1 MSTAASID
9 INSPAAAIAFSVV
22 YAALLVLFLGKSF
35 THPTYVHY
43 ALTFFCTSKKKKLS
57 TFPPW
62 ELNIVHCL
70 STSHRVHHTRRISRF
85 GKCGYCKWNPFCCR
99 ILWAF
104 RFSAHS
110 VLGSVSRFSQ
120 KSPDHNL
127 NFFFLLQSTL
137 LSDIPTADNSVL
149 MISDWEFRM
158 YTRLALTMVG
168 VIIGVVAGSI
178 GSSSENPNQIEDLR
192 IASVAIFL
200 YVTCIQAL
208 QTYFLAK
215 LSVSGMLK
223 NITTT
228 YSSRLQ
234 NGVTLQVTVSTISD
248 AKILMGSDTEIKSSF
263 WSSFYCSFEKYFP
276 FRR

>member
-1 MSTAASID
+1 
-9 INSPAAAIAFSVV
+9 
-22 YAALLVLFLGKSF
+22 
-35 THPTYVHY
+35 
-43 ALTFFCTSKKKKLS
+43 
-57 TFPPW
+57 
-62 ELNIVHCL
+62 
-70 STSHRVHHTRRISRF
+70 
-85 GKCGYCKWNPFCCR
+85 
-99 ILWAF
+99 
-104 RFSAHS
+104 
-110 VLGSVSRFSQ
+110 
-120 KSPDHNL
+120 
-127 NFFFLLQSTL
+127 
-137 LSDIPTADNSVL
+137 
-149 MISDWEFRM
+149 M
-158 YTRLALTMVG
+158 YTRLALMVG

-234 NGVTLQVTVSTISD
+234 IGVTYSYFLQVTVSTISD

-263 WSSFYCSFEKYFP
+263 
-276 FRR
+276 